1 MGTQDKYWAK
11 EVITRAKKRDD
22 VTNSRFIK
30 KKINRLTNN
39 IVQASAMITNLQ
51 VQLSTYWTQTT
62 AGAINSNSTTM
73 TTSSAAVNTSRIHDA
88 VDRLEKAI
96 LKYIQHCTQHVK
108 NMAEDKIRLAQVQ
121 AEEYKAL
128 EDFKQIATP
137 NQWNI
142 HLMLKS
148 KMKQWNTKK
157 NKNYLIAAK
166 RVEYDL
172 PPKFITNANFTYKID
187 ESIISKEE
195 AQILYDQMRQL
206 TKEYRIQA
214 MSLYLQAITREKEIL
229 KNEIELVMKAFK
241 HYNDLCEK
249 RFNLEGFL
257 APTIINEAQV
267 KLTEEEYQ
275 LLKLGP
281 RFIYN
286 DPQTASRRR
295 TTELAM
301 LKLEQ
306 FIAELDIILKNL
318 HDTPISKINRKYK
331 PQREIIS
338 YDNLLE
344 TIQLNQYQIT
354 KCPITTEKKNYGRL
368 VNYKIITKKSDEYME
383 KTEAYK
389 CLHQNDPLPSL
400 IDRTNKYLLNLR
412 LSNWITQKQY
422 EQLSIKSNEVELAHL
437 YYLPKAHKLDTPLR
451 PIISGLKHPTIK
463 ISKFLDELLRP
474 LFDKMASNTTVTSGT
489 EVIKQ

>member
-1 MGTQDKYWAK
+1 
-11 EVITRAKKRDD
+11 
-22 VTNSRFIK
+22 
-30 KKINRLTNN
+30 
-39 IVQASAMITNLQ
+39 
-51 VQLSTYWTQTT
+51 
-62 AGAINSNSTTM
+62 
-73 TTSSAAVNTSRIHDA
+73 
-88 VDRLEKAI
+88 
-96 LKYIQHCTQHVK
+96 
-108 NMAEDKIRLAQVQ
+108 
-121 AEEYKAL
+121 
-128 EDFKQIATP
+128 
-137 NQWNI
+137 
-142 HLMLKS
+142 
-148 KMKQWNTKK
+148 
-157 NKNYLIAAK
+157 
-166 RVEYDL
+166 
-172 PPKFITNANFTYKID
+172 
-187 ESIISKEE
+187 
-195 AQILYDQMRQL
+195 MRQL

-354 KCPITTEKKNYGRL
+354 KCPITTEKKIM
-368 VNYKIITKKSDEYME
+368 VDW
-383 KTEAYK
+383 
-389 CLHQNDPLPSL
+389 
-400 IDRTNKYLLNLR
+400 
-412 LSNWITQKQY
+412 SN
-422 EQLSIKSNEVELAHL
+422 
-437 YYLPKAHKLDTPLR
+437 
-451 PIISGLKHPTIK
+451 G
-463 ISKFLDELLRP
+463 
-474 LFDKMASNTTVTSGT
+474 
-489 EVIKQ
+489 